1 MRLSTSPLVRAL
13 CAGAAFFVAGC
24 ETEKSQNPLSPDIA
38 GPIPGVAISA
48 PRPVEPL
55 NGVELITGRPVALSF
70 DPATSTSVRPVWYQ
84 LELAGDSQFA
94 QKLYTADKV
103 DAASGGRTAHTVP
116 ATLAVGR
123 YYWRVRA
130 LDGANTGPYSP
141 VAEFA
146 VVTPVEIETPT
157 PVFPIRRE
165 VTPTN
170 TPEFIVTNGKV
181 TGNAGT
187 VVYRFEVANDQAFT
201 SVAAVVTVARST
213 GTQTTMSLGTL
224 PYSRE
229 FFWRVSA
236 SNGAITSQPSLLQAF
251 RTPDPP
257 PPPPTPTPTPT
268 PNPTPNPTPPPGGTV
283 GGARSISPDE
293 ALALIRAYH
302 DQTGANLGSSST
314 REQRVAFFF
323 EAVASLHYGHPRW
336 NPKGPDSNWCVKDA
350 GGGRPPSDDVLVRCN
365 SRESWDLIGGA
376 GANGYSFHLDYI
388 GVLPSG
394 QNVYPPPRSSL
405 PR

>member
-1 MRLSTSPLVRAL
+1 MRLSRFPFVRAL
-13 CAGAAFFVAGC
+13 CLCATLFVTGC

-38 GPIPGVAISA
+38 GPIPGVSISA
-48 PRPVEPL
+48 PRAVEPL
-55 NGVELITGRPVALSF
+55 NGVELVAGRPVALSF
-70 DPATSTSVRPVWYQ
+70 DPASSTSVRPAWYQ
-84 LELAGDSQFA
+84 IELAGDSQFA

-103 DAASGGRTAHTVP
+103 EPASSGRTTHTIP

-123 YYWRVRA
+123 YYWRARA
-130 LDGANTGPYSP
+130 LDGANTGPYSAA
-141 VAEFA
+141 AEFA

-157 PVFPIRRE
+157 PVFPVRRE

-224 PYSRE
+224 PYSKE
-229 FFWRVSA
+229 FYWRVSA
-236 SNGAITSQPSLLQAF
+236 TNGVITSQPSLLQAF
-251 RTPDPP
+251 QTPAAP

-268 PNPTPNPTPPPGGTV
+268 PNPTPNPGGGTV

-350 GGGRPPSDDVLVRCN
+350 GGGRPPSDDVLVRCS

-376 GANGYSFHLDYI
+376 GGNGYSFHLDYI

>member
-1 MRLSTSPLVRAL
+1 MRLSRLQLSIFLSATAL
-13 CAGAAFFVAGC
+13 ALAGC
-24 ETEKSQNPLSPDIA
+24 ESEKSQNPLSPDIA

-48 PRPVEPL
+48 PTPVEPR
-55 NGVELITGRPVALSF
+55 NGVELVAGRPVVLSF
-70 DPATSTSVRPVWYQ
+70 DAATTNGVRPLWYQ
-84 LELAGDSQFA
+84 LQLAGDSQFA
-94 QKLYTADKV
+94 QTLYSVDKLDP
-103 DAASGGRTAHTVP
+103 AAGGRTTHTVP
-116 ATLAVGR
+116 ATVAAGR

-130 LDGANTGPYSP
+130 LDGANTGPYSGA
-141 VAEFA
+141 AEFN

-170 TPEFIVTNGKV
+170 SPEFLVTNGKV
-181 TGNAGT
+181 SGPAGA
-187 VVYRFEVANDQAFT
+187 VLYRFEVANDQAFT
-201 SVAAVVTVARST
+201 NMAAIVTVARSA
-213 GTQTTMSLGTL
+213 GNQTTMTLGTL
-224 PYSRE
+224 PYDRE

-236 SNGAITSQPSLLQAF
+236 TNGVITTQPSLLQAF
-251 RTPDPP
+251 RTPAP

-268 PNPTPNPTPPPGGTV
+268 PNPTPTNPNPPPSGTV
-283 GGARSISPDE
+283 GGPRSISIDE

-314 REQRVAFFF
+314 REQRIAFFF
-323 EAVASLHYGHPRW
+323 AAVANIHYGHPRW

-350 GGGRPPSDDVLVRCN
+350 GGGRPPSDDVIVRCN

-376 GANGYSFHLDYI
+376 GGNGYSFHTDYI
-388 GVLPSG
+388 GILPSV